1 MPCMPILDL
10 LLCNKCRL
18 CLTVCDCGAFSIVEN
33 VVRVVE
39 TCECGYCTD
48 CEAICP
54 TGAIQCP
61 YEVIIEEEY
70 RISIE

>member
-1 MPCMPILDL
+1 MFCMPILDSL
-10 LLCNKCRL
+10 RCNNCGL
-18 CLTVCDCGAFSIVEN
+18 CLMVCDCGAFSLVGN

-39 TCECGYCTD
+39 TSECGYCTD

-70 RISIE
+70 QISIE